1 MVPLAR
7 IRVREGVVGL
17 RFDFR
22 AREKSAALCFKQE
35 RVWK

>member
-7 IRVREGVVGL
+7 IRVREGVVGS
-17 RFDFR
+17 RFDFQ
-22 AREKSAALCFKQE
+22 AREKSAASRFEQE